1 MGGIT
6 MNNESNKSPENKS
19 NAGNNKIEKH
29 QENKNFKG
37 AFWGVMAVSVALLVI
52 AAFVLMN
59 NRNQSDEKIAQMQQL
74 NDQLNSGVSQR
85 DSVINELVNT
95 LNDIEKDL
103 STMREKE
110 KMLAVQSEDPEFTE
124 DMRKRIL
131 TDIQKLNTLL
141 EDNKTKVKNLNRQ
154 LRNSGVKI
162 AALEERIG
170 MLEESVAQRDS
181 SINALKMQLV
191 DRDFMMAELNVTIDS
206 LSGEVNKR
214 ESIITE
220 KEAEMNKAYLVSG
233 SFDELKEKG
242 LLTKEGGFLGLG
254 KSKAIPA
261 NLPEKYFSE
270 VNIREMNK
278 IEVNAKKAEIISEHP
293 KDSYE
298 IVSNDSLI
306 AYIEIKKPDEF
317 WKITRYAVVETDK

>member
-1 MGGIT
+1 
-6 MNNESNKSPENKS
+6 MNNEMNKNSDNKTNVDKNRLENRQAQK
-19 NAGNNKIEKH
+19 NNK
-29 QENKNFKG
+29 G
-37 AFWGVMAVSVALLVI
+37 LVWGIAGVAVALLII
-52 AAFVLMN
+52 AAFVLVN
-59 NRNQSDEKIAQMQQL
+59 NTNQNEERIAQMQEL
-74 NDQLNSGVSQR
+74 NDQLNNGVSQR
-85 DSVINELVNT
+85 DSVINELVTT

-110 KMLAVQSEDPEFTE
+110 NMLAVQSEDPEFTE

-131 TDIQKLNTLL
+131 SDIQKLNTLL
-141 EDNKTKVKNLNRQ
+141 DDNKQKVKSLNRQ
-154 LRNSGVKI
+154 LKNSGVKM

-170 MLEESVAQRDS
+170 MLEESVAERDS
-181 SINALKMQLV
+181 SINALKMELV

-206 LSGEVNKR
+206 LSTEVDKR
-214 ESIITE
+214 ENVITE
-220 KEAEMNKAYLVSG
+220 KEAELNKAYLVSG

-242 LLTKEGGFLGLG
+242 VLTKEGGFLGLG
-254 KSKAIPA
+254 KSKAIPG

-270 VNIREMNK
+270 VNIKETNK

-293 KDSYE
+293 QDSYE

-306 AYIEIKKPDEF
+306 AYIEIKKPEEF